1 MKLEKEDVS
10 CIIENT
16 IADCIPDAD
25 KEISRTI
32 AMAVATQLCEDTDEI
47 HLQTRRLLVN
57 DEDMTKMETLMDIIS
72 LQDYYN
78 MRNAIL
84 SELTIRS

>member
-1 MKLEKEDVS
+1 MKLGKEDVS
-10 CIIENT
+10 SIIENT

-47 HLQTRRLLVN
+47 HLQTRGLLV
-57 DEDMTKMETLMDIIS
+57 TYTIVVS
-72 LQDYYN
+72 LIVV
-78 MRNAIL
+78 A
-84 SELTIRS
+84 SPTIVV